1 MIKTKTQ
8 TFLLKLGLIFL
19 YLNYTNGCVSNKKLY
34 TEIGC
39 KPIYSNDSN
48 SCPAAYDCDQ
58 VFARPINKCY
68 LNGNV
73 YEPVDSL
80 SKTDSA
86 LNPCFAACF
95 CDQRT
100 YDNKTTTKFTCAKVE
115 CPSYFTRLRDPCYY
129 QYDKD
134 SCCEIKKY
142 CPEEKAIGHECVHDN
157 QVYKNGQRFYVG
169 DYLQCVCSPEFNGT
183 ISDKSCRE
191 VGCSYEIL
199 YMENILSRSAPVY
212 FEKVDGC
219 PIEWF
224 NPEYN
229 AATADEITSTSK
241 SNGYNCKYGDLSIS
255 VGQNMTIGQQSDSDT
270 YKTTCSCNTPPLVT
284 CIKVRK

>member
-8 TFLLKLGLIFL
+8 TFLLKLGLLFL
-19 YLNYTNGCVSNKKLY
+19 CLNYTNGCVSNKKLY

-39 KPIYSNDSN
+39 IPIYSNDSN
-48 SCPAAYDCDQ
+48 SCPVAYDCDK

-100 YDNKTTTKFTCAKVE
+100 YNNKTTTKFTCAKVE

-134 SCCEIKKY
+134 SCCEVKKY
-142 CPEEKAIGHECVHDN
+142 CPEEKVIDHECEYDN
-157 QVYKNGQRFYVG
+157 KVYKNGQRFYVG
-169 DYLQCVCSPEFNGT
+169 DFLRCVCSPEFNGT
-183 ISDKSCRE
+183 ISDKSCKE
-191 VGCSYEIL
+191 VSCSYEIL

-212 FEKVDGC
+212 FENVDGC
-219 PIEWF
+219 PIEWY

-229 AATADEITSTSK
+229 VFEVASTSK
-241 SNGYNCKYGDLSIS
+241 SDGHNCKYGDLSIS
-255 VGQNMTIGQQSDSDT
+255 VGQNITIGEQSDSNS
-270 YKTTCSCNTPPLVT
+270 YRTTCSCNTPPLVT